1 MRKIF
6 SSALIVLF
14 SIAPAFS
21 QKDVS
26 KADRVNQKEKMEAL
40 KNDFFIEN
48 LEMTEEES
56 KAFFSRKDVHDE
68 SLLVLN
74 KKMRQLRQTMKDTTS
89 VSAEEYAKREI
100 EMADFQKEKIDVN
113 HSFILDCFDILD
125 AERAITLTELDK
137 EFRKEVSATRK
148 NNAKKKETP

>member
-14 SIAPAFS
+14 AIAPAFS

-26 KADRVNQKEKMEAL
+26 KAERVNQKKEIDAL
-40 KNDFFIEN
+40 KTAFFIEN
-48 LEMTEEES
+48 LKMTEEES
-56 KAFFSRKDVHDE
+56 EAFFARQNVLEK
-68 SLLVLN
+68 SLSVLN
-74 KKMRQLRQTMKDTTS
+74 KGIRQLRQTMKNTTS

-137 EFRKEVSATRK
+137 EFRKEVFATRK
-148 NNAKKKETP
+148 NNAKKKATP